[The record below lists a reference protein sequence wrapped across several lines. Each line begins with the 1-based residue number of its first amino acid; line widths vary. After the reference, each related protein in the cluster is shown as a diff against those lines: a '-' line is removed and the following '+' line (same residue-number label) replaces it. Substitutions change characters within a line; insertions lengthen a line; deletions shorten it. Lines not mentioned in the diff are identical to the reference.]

1 MRMPRVK
8 LLDES
13 SARVSADALQTV
25 KRLRGGGLAEIDRL
39 TLHSETVALGW
50 VQMFVGLASGCSISL
65 RLREIALLRVG
76 VLTRARYQSFQH
88 RKIALAKAGMTLAE
102 VDAVANWPGSAHFTD
117 KEQAVL
123 AYTDAM
129 TDKVQ
134 VPDAVFAALRA
145 HFNES
150 EIVELT
156 ANIAGYSMV
165 ARFME
170 ALELLPGE
178 REVAT
183 SE

>member
-1 MRMPRVK
+1 MPRVE

-13 SARVSADALQTV
+13 SARVSAHALQTV
-25 KRLRGGGLAEIDRL
+25 KRLRGGGLGEIDRL
-39 TLHSETVALGW
+39 TLHSEAVAPGW
-50 VQMFVGLASGCSISL
+50 AQLFVGLASGCSIGL

-88 RKIALAKAGMTLAE
+88 RKIALEKAGMTLAE
-102 VDAVANWPGSAHFTD
+102 VDAVADWRDSSHFTV
-117 KEQAVL
+117 KERAAL

-129 TDKVQ
+129 TEQVQ
-134 VPDAVFAALRA
+134 VPDIVFEALRA
-145 HFNES
+145 HFSES

-156 ANIAGYSMV
+156 ANIAGYNMV

-178 REVAT
+178 PAVAVRE
-183 SE
+183 